1 MLEDILKKQTDSIAS
16 LRARL
21 QASKETNDEEQSAY
35 RRRSRMERK
44 RSDLFASK
52 CSAVLMLMLDC

>member
-1 MLEDILKKQTDSIAS
+1 MRQQTDSIAS

-21 QASKETNDEEQSAY
+21 QASKESNEEEESNY

-44 RSDLFASK
+44 RSELFASK
-52 CSAVLMLMLDC
+52 TQLAAIMIKIN

>member
-1 MLEDILKKQTDSIAS
+1 MKKQTDSIAS

-52 CSAVLMLMLDC
+52 CAVLMLMLDC